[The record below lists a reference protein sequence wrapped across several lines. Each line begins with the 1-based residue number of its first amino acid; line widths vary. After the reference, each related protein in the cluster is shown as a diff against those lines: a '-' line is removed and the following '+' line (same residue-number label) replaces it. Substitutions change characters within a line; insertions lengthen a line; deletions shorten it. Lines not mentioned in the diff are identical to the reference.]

1 MKKNLLAVAIQNTR
15 FARATVAAYSKVAAA
30 VARKRDDMFEPTVR
44 EDGTLAITSMS
55 PMFLASVVALSLA
68 LIFLSSAAMA
78 GTDTT
83 FNAIVTMV
91 QGWLTGSLGQVL
103 ALVGFAIA
111 LGAGLVR
118 GSIMG
123 VAIGLGLALSA
134 TYGPTVL
141 TGLFTATF

>member
-1 MKKNLLAVAIQNTR
+1 MKTKLLA
-15 FARATVAAYSKVAAA
+15 FAVRSCASRATALYSKAAA
-30 VARKRDDMFEPTVR
+30 AIARKRDELEQPMLRD
-44 EDGTLAITSMS
+44 DGAIAMAGFS
-55 PMFLASVVALSLA
+55 PFALASVVAFSL
-68 LIFLSSAAMA
+68 LLVFMSSAAMA